1 MKFLFEN
8 VAKYGK
14 GEAQQIEWGKTL
26 DSILKRSGVITQV
39 DVDNAEAIWRGKVGV
54 VEELGED
61 LVGGAKPVS
70 VIAPTVVVLPSVLTI
85 SKQQAEDV
93 FLNKIYD
100 NELLDLNN
108 CLDKFEINK
117 TKARLCFFMAQI
129 CHESGGLKWMKE
141 LDQGWYIPE
150 NFGLPAIAGSDG
162 GYKYRGAG
170 ALQLSM
176 PENYL
181 AFSKYMKDSKIYDL
195 GCPYVA
201 EVYPFSS
208 GGFWWMNNDI
218 NACIDSGED
227 MYQISGRVNTGSP
240 NGAANHMN
248 ERLDCYYQA
257 VKVLG

>member
-1 MKFLFEN
+1 MAKFLFEN
-8 VAKYGK
+8 VAKYAK

-26 DSILKRSGVITQV
+26 DAILARTGSISQEDITR
-39 DVDNAEAIWRGKVGV
+39 AETIWRGVAGAVEDVG
-54 VEELGED
+54 EELS
-61 LVGGAKPVS
+61 GGAMP
-70 VIAPTVVVLPSVLTI
+70 AVVLPPTLVI
-85 SKQQAEDV
+85 SKQQAEDI
-93 FLNKIYD
+93 FLNKIY
-100 NELLDLNN
+100 NHELVDLNL
-108 CLDKFEINK
+108 CLEKFEINK

-141 LDQGWYIPE
+141 LDQGWYIPQ

-181 AFSKYMKDSKIYDL
+181 AFSKFMNDPKIYDL

-201 EVYPFSS
+201 DKYPFTSA
-208 GGFWWMNNDI
+208 GFWWMNNNI
-218 NACIDSGED
+218 NQHIDAGED

-240 NGAANHMN
+240 NGVANHMN
-248 ERLDCYYQA
+248 ERLDCYYRA